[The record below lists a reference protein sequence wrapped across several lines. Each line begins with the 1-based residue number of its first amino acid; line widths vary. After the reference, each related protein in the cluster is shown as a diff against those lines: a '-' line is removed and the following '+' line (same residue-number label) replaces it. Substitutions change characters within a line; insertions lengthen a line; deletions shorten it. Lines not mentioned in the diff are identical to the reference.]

1 MGIRINTNIMSVNAQ
16 RNLKSAQGT
25 LASSN
30 EKLSSGSRINKS
42 ADDAA
47 GLAISENL
55 NASVRSIAQANR
67 NAQDGVSFIQVAE
80 GGMNEVSNMVT
91 RLRELSIQAASDTVG
106 AQERG
111 YIDKEAQQL
120 KSEVDRIAQS
130 TKFNGTPLLTGE
142 GTKLDFQVGKG
153 NNEFQDR
160 ISYDPSKTNV
170 TLDALGLASVDLK
183 DKGSAQAA
191 LGSLDTAIG
200 VMNENRSG
208 LGALQN
214 RLNVTISN
222 NEIAIENFSAA
233 KSRLKDADIAQV
245 SSELARDM
253 VKTQAATSVLS
264 QANQSTAVALKLI
277 G

>member
-233 KSRLKDADIAQV
+233 KSRIKDADIAQV